1 MTPALRFFGPDEI
14 AARLSYDAL
23 FPSVRQAMIS
33 YSTGDAS
40 AAAQVL
46 YPSPGADIHVKSA
59 VLPGAPVFTVKLAGW
74 SQVLK
79 AAQGSGHSGLILVCD
94 ATTCQPLAVLQDD
107 HLISDF
113 RTGAAGALA
122 AEACVS
128 GDLDTIAVV
137 GAGTQARHQVQ
148 ALAQLR
154 PFRNVQ
160 IWARRKEAG
169 EALARQLEAEFPK
182 AAFRVFDSAP
192 EAMRGASLVILATA
206 ATEPLFRAEDV
217 QPGQTL
223 ISVGADD
230 ETKCELPPELLA
242 RADKV
247 FTDSLVQAR
256 AYGSVARA
264 LRSGISDTEIG
275 LRELGAAWLHSD
287 RLRDNGHQ
295 IIVSTLTG
303 LGVQDLAA
311 VLVAFEWGPRSGR
324 TLRDKK
330 QK

>member
-1 MTPALRFFGPDEI
+1 MTPALRFIGPEEI
-14 AARLSYDAL
+14 SAGLSHSAL
-23 FPSVRQAMIS
+23 FSPVRRAMIS
-33 YSTGDAS
+33 YSSGAAT

-46 YPSPGADIHVKSA
+46 YPSPDADIHVKSA
-59 VLPGAPVFTVKLAGW
+59 VLPWAPVFTVKLAGW
-74 SQVLK
+74 SLALK
-79 AAQGSGHSGLILVCD
+79 AKQGNGHSGLILVCD
-94 ATTCQPLAVLQDD
+94 ATTCQLLAVLQDD

-122 AEACVS
+122 AESCIS
-128 GDLDTIAVV
+128 GALDTVAIL

-148 ALAQLR
+148 ALARLKS
-154 PFRNVQ
+154 FRHVQ

-169 EALARQLEAEFPK
+169 EALARRLEAEFPE
-182 AAFRVFDSAP
+182 AAFRVFDNP
-192 EAMRGASLVILATA
+192 PGAMRGASLVILASA

-230 ETKCELPPELLA
+230 ETKCELPPELLT

-256 AYGSVARA
+256 AYGNVARA
-264 LRSGISDTEIG
+264 LRSGISDAEIG
-275 LRELGAAWLHSD
+275 LQELGAAWAHSD
-287 RLRDNGHQ
+287 RLRDNGRQ
-295 IIVSTLTG
+295 IILSTLTG

-311 VLVAFEWGPRSGR
+311 VLTAFDWGTRSGR
-324 TLRDKK
+324 AGKN
-330 QK
+330 